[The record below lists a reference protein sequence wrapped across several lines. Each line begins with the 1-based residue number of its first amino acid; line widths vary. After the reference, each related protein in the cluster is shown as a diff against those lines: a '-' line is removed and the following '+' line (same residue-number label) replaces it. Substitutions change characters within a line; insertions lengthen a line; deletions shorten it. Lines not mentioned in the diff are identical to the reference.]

1 MKKAL
6 LGVLALTSVASFADV
21 TGYVKSNSEAKAET
35 DVKKEE
41 SGVKFEEQ
49 KFPVKTKLDLGFFL
63 DSNKDTFLFTG
74 AKLSGEAQKEGVA
87 REAYAGAR
95 FDSMLTEN
103 TSLIL
108 NAVAGYTDSEK
119 GFDKKEKSI
128 ETALKEHLDAKKV
141 WTAEKKAELERKDK
155 EDDRNNFYKDN
166 GFRLTK
172 NDRLLLSAVVKNTTE
187 SSNLLAG
194 TIYNLDKDVYSRL
207 ESFVKAGKQ
216 FEGFRLDAELTHILG
231 KDKEFVP
238 ANENS
243 LDLLTESDVTNLNVG
258 GRLKGNVKLS
268 TKLLNDTLEL
278 STKPSF
284 DLGLLLEK
292 ESEKQNVMSERYF
305 KAGIENVAKY
315 TGLKNTTVEGKLVY
329 DAEVA
334 NLPIESGKTYTNGDY
349 KYTENAGSLL
359 NLPKAVL
366 NVKYD
371 DKKLLV
377 DTKNEVKFFAPMFLG
392 EVKIDDDKLERA
404 TLEVV
409 KFETKNKLAY
419 KLTDDLGINT
429 VADYQL
435 EKGIERFLDNHYLLT
450 GAGVSYSK
458 DALKAELNGRYSLY
472 LANYK
477 KENEDKVETYLN
489 HDVYANLKVSNM
501 IKNGNLTVMPS
512 LNSFVVANVED
523 KVLFGLRP
531 SLKTTYTFSSFELSN
546 ELGFK
551 YLLTNSMEKAD
562 ENSEAKPVTLNSYAA
577 MANFGVNYLINENY
591 KLGLGL
597 DSDYSFGLN
606 NKLFDTYEKGTDK
619 LMNNFEGEKAKSFAE
634 YVKENSKEIKDETA
648 KMVIS
653 EDVLRT
659 HLFNLTPKVN
669 AELKYGKVT
678 VKPEVSAKFELGK
691 DYIVKDDTSTAFGL
705 KKISGKGTLNIEY
718 RW

>member
-41 SGVKFEEQ
+41 SGVKFEGQ
-49 KFPVKTKLDLGFFL
+49 KFPIKTKLDLGFFL

-74 AKLSGEAQKEGVA
+74 AKFSAEAQKKGVA
-87 REAYAGAR
+87 REAYAGTR

-108 NAVAGYTDSEK
+108 NAVAGYTNFEK

-141 WTAEKKAELERKDK
+141 WSAEKKAELERKDK

-166 GFRLTK
+166 GFRLTE

-284 DLGLLLEK
+284 DLGLLLEQ
-292 ESEKQNVMSERYF
+292 ESKKQNVMSERYF

-334 NLPIESGKTYTNGDY
+334 NLPIESGKTYTDGDY

-377 DTKNEVKFFAPMFLG
+377 NTENEVKFFVGTYLG
-392 EVKIDDDKLERA
+392 KIKVGEEDLERSA
-404 TLEVV
+404 LEAV
-409 KFETKNKLAY
+409 KFDSKNKLAY
-419 KLTDDLGINT
+419 KLTDNLGVNAIANYKLEDAIINST
-429 VADYQL
+429 VQH
-435 EKGIERFLDNHYLLT
+435 NLLT

-458 DALKAELNGRYSLY
+458 DALKAELNGRYNLFY
-472 LANYK
+472 GKQL
-477 KENEDKVETYLN
+477 KEDESGYDHKSY
-489 HDVYANLKVSNM
+489 HDVLGNLKISNM
-501 IKNGNLTVMPS
+501 IKNGKLTFTPS
-512 LNSFVVANVED
+512 LNAFVVSKLVE
-523 KVLFGLRP
+523 KEAFFGVRP
-531 SLKTTYTFSSFELSN
+531 SLKTTYTINSFELNN

-551 YLLTNSMEKAD
+551 YLLTSAMEKLEGETKA
-562 ENSEAKPVTLNSYAA
+562 EAFILSSYAA
-577 MANFGVNYLINENY
+577 MANFGVNYLINENH

-597 DSDYSFGLN
+597 DSEYSYLLN
-606 NKLFDTYEKGTDK
+606 NKFFDAYETGTDK
-619 LMNNFEGEKAKSFAE
+619 LMNNFEGEKAKTFLD
-634 YVKENSKEIKDETA
+634 YLKEKHEGMSKEQT
-648 KMVIS
+648 
-653 EDVLRT
+653 DVDSYIER
-659 HLFNLTPKVN
+659 FSLTPKVN

-678 VKPEVSAKFELGK
+678 VKPEVSAKFKFGK
-691 DYIVKDDTSTAFGL
+691 EDGAPNVFGL
-705 KKISGKGTLNIEY
+705 KKSSGKGTLKIEY

>member
-6 LGVLALTSVASFADV
+6 LGVLALTSMASFADV

-41 SGVKFEEQ
+41 SGVKFEGQ
-49 KFPVKTKLDLGFFL
+49 KFPIKTKLDLGFFL

-74 AKLSGEAQKEGVA
+74 AKFSAEAQKKGVA
-87 REAYAGAR
+87 REAYAGTR

-108 NAVAGYTDSEK
+108 NAVAGYTNFEK

-141 WTAEKKAELERKDK
+141 WSAEKKAELERKDK

-166 GFRLTK
+166 GFRLTE

-284 DLGLLLEK
+284 DLGLLLEQ
-292 ESEKQNVMSERYF
+292 ESKKQNVMSERYF

-334 NLPIESGKTYTNGDY
+334 NLPIESGKTYTDGDY

-377 DTKNEVKFFAPMFLG
+377 NTENEVKFFVGTYLG
-392 EVKIDDDKLERA
+392 KIKVGEEDLERSA
-404 TLEVV
+404 LEAV
-409 KFETKNKLAY
+409 KFDSKNKLAY
-419 KLTDDLGINT
+419 KLTDNLGVNAIANYKLEDAIINST
-429 VADYQL
+429 VQH
-435 EKGIERFLDNHYLLT
+435 NLLT

-458 DALKAELNGRYSLY
+458 DALKAELNGRYNLFY
-472 LANYK
+472 GKQL
-477 KENEDKVETYLN
+477 KEDESGYDHKSY
-489 HDVYANLKVSNM
+489 HDVLGNLKISNM
-501 IKNGNLTVMPS
+501 IKNGKLTFTPS
-512 LNSFVVANVED
+512 LNAFVVSKLVE
-523 KVLFGLRP
+523 KEAFFGVRP
-531 SLKTTYTFSSFELSN
+531 SLKTTYTINSFELNN

-551 YLLTNSMEKAD
+551 YLLTSAMEKLEGETKA
-562 ENSEAKPVTLNSYAA
+562 EAFILSSYAA
-577 MANFGVNYLINENY
+577 MANFGVNYLINENH

-597 DSDYSFGLN
+597 DSEYSYLLN
-606 NKLFDTYEKGTDK
+606 NKFFDAYETGTDK
-619 LMNNFEGEKAKSFAE
+619 LMNNFEGEKAKTFLD
-634 YVKENSKEIKDETA
+634 YLKEKHEGMSKEQT
-648 KMVIS
+648 
-653 EDVLRT
+653 DVDSYIER
-659 HLFNLTPKVN
+659 FSLTPKVN

-678 VKPEVSAKFELGK
+678 VKPEVSAKFKFGK
-691 DYIVKDDTSTAFGL
+691 EDGANKVFGL

>member
-6 LGVLALTSVASFADV
+6 LGVLALTSVASFANV

-41 SGVKFEEQ
+41 SGVKFEGQ
-49 KFPVKTKLDLGFFL
+49 KFPIKTKLDLGFFL

-74 AKLSGEAQKEGVA
+74 AKFSAEAQKKGVA
-87 REAYAGAR
+87 REAYAGTR

-108 NAVAGYTDSEK
+108 NAVAGYTNFEK

-141 WTAEKKAELERKDK
+141 WSAEKKAELERKDK

-166 GFRLTK
+166 GFRLTE

-284 DLGLLLEK
+284 DLGLLLEQ
-292 ESEKQNVMSERYF
+292 ESKKQNVMSERYF

-334 NLPIESGKTYTNGDY
+334 NLPIESGKTYTDGDY

-377 DTKNEVKFFAPMFLG
+377 NTENEVKFFVGTYLG
-392 EVKIDDDKLERA
+392 KIKVGEENLERSA
-404 TLEVV
+404 LEAV
-409 KFETKNKLAY
+409 KFDSKNKLAY
-419 KLTDDLGINT
+419 KLTDNLGVNAIANYKLEDAIINST
-429 VADYQL
+429 VQH
-435 EKGIERFLDNHYLLT
+435 NLLT

-458 DALKAELNGRYSLY
+458 DALKAELNGRYNLFY
-472 LANYK
+472 GKQL
-477 KENEDKVETYLN
+477 KEDESGYDHKSY
-489 HDVYANLKVSNM
+489 HDVLGNLKISNM
-501 IKNGNLTVMPS
+501 IKNGKLTFTPS
-512 LNSFVVANVED
+512 LNAFVVSKLVE
-523 KVLFGLRP
+523 KEAFFGVRP
-531 SLKTTYTFSSFELSN
+531 SLKTTYTINSFELNN

-551 YLLTNSMEKAD
+551 YLLTSAMEKLEGETKA
-562 ENSEAKPVTLNSYAA
+562 EAFILSSYAA
-577 MANFGVNYLINENY
+577 MANFGVNYLINENH

-597 DSDYSFGLN
+597 DSEYSYLLN
-606 NKLFDTYEKGTDK
+606 NKFFDAYETGTDK
-619 LMNNFEGEKAKSFAE
+619 LMNNFEGEKAKTFLD
-634 YVKENSKEIKDETA
+634 YLKEKHEGMSKEQT
-648 KMVIS
+648 
-653 EDVLRT
+653 DVDSYIER
-659 HLFNLTPKVN
+659 FSLTPKVN

-678 VKPEVSAKFELGK
+678 VKPEVSAKFKFGK
-691 DYIVKDDTSTAFGL
+691 EDGANKVFGL